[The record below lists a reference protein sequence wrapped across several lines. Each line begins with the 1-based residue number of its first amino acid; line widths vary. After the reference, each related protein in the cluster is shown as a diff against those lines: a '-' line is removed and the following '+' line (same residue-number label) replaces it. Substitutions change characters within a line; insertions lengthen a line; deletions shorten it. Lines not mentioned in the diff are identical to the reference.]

1 MHRVTLITVGTLKE
15 SYLADAAAEYA
26 KRLSLFCDL
35 REVNLPEERIADEND
50 PRAVSAALSREGD
63 KILAAVP
70 KGTPLIALCVEGKQL
85 SSEEFAETVGR
96 FGDAGGTLAFV
107 IGSSHGLSPAVK
119 ASAALKLS
127 YSKMTF
133 PHQLMRVLFLE
144 SLYRAYT
151 IRTGKKYHK

>member
-15 SYLADAAAEYA
+15 PYLREAAEEYRT
-26 KRLSLFCDL
+26 RLRAFCDL
-35 REVNLPEERIADEND
+35 REVNLPEEKIADEDD
-50 PRAVSAALSREGD
+50 PRAVTAALSREGE

-70 KGTPLIALCVEGKQL
+70 QGTPLVALCVEGKQL
-85 SSEEFAETVGR
+85 SSEEFAEAVGR
-96 FGDAGGTLAFV
+96 YGDAGGTLAFV

-119 ASAALKLS
+119 AAATLRLS

-144 SLYRAYT
+144 TLYRAYT
-151 IRTGKKYHK
+151 IRAGKKYHK